1 MVLRF
6 GTLTFIL
13 KSELPVFFIDRD
25 HRLPTLPALCTYCHH
40 RSFTVSTFTLACG
53 DYLFAVGLSH
63 QTANSTGA
71 GTTFVGPHYT
81 ASTERNGMQC
91 WGKPYLYLLSARVLK
106 VGSGLSHR
114 AAGVRLIMLW
124 LEWAAPEVERR
135 RFSVHPTRMGYRAP
149 RPAST
154 CRSGA
159 GQVSAAA
166 SRGKRGLN
174 RPGDGCAY
182 LRVAGLRRGTR
193 RASGDSRELGA
204 RRRRTGAPRPRTA
217 LHRRPGEDRARPA
230 HEISFP
236 RGVAGSARD
245 LPAPPPRWG

>member
-1 MVLRF
+1 
-6 GTLTFIL
+6 
-13 KSELPVFFIDRD
+13 
-25 HRLPTLPALCTYCHH
+25 
-40 RSFTVSTFTLACG
+40 
-53 DYLFAVGLSH
+53 
-63 QTANSTGA
+63 
-71 GTTFVGPHYT
+71 
-81 ASTERNGMQC
+81 MQC
-91 WGKPYLYLLSARVLK
+91 WVKPYLYLLSARVLK

-193 RASGDSRELGA
+193 RASGDSKELGA

-217 LHRRPGEDRARPA
+217 LHRRPGENRARPA
-230 HEISFP
+230 HETSFP
-236 RGVAGSARD
+236 RGWGGGGGGVSPGPAR
-245 LPAPPPRWG
+245 PAPALGVRGRI